1 LVGQTGL
8 PGERGEQGPQ
18 GSDGPMVKLNFF
30 YFCKFQNCHKLS

>member
-30 YFCKFQNCHKLS
+30 HFWKFQNKLS